1 MKIPDSLKK
10 VISSK
15 VLKKAEAGD
24 SKVSGLKELD
34 NVSKNLSFLPNIAK
48 DLNIARQ
55 NIFKLVKLEGGKPER
70 ANNIGSGKTEKSPT
84 PVFKDQAPMKKK
96 EPKEESSFEMGQRF
110 ASFFLDML
118 SPKKLLAKITIG
130 GIFIAAGLIT
140 LFKDAFTGLANY
152 LFDAIK
158 ESFSN
163 LVDYIGQFFKDVVKP
178 ILDELKTFFM
188 EKIWPKIRDFFKPIF
203 DWVGDKI
210 KSILEFLEPVFNF
223 IGEVFGKIMEYVN
236 KFTEKLS
243 F

>member
-118 SPKKLLAKITIG
+118 SPKKLLAKISIG
-130 GIFIAAGLIT
+130 AIFMAAGIIT
-140 LFKDAFTGLANY
+140 LFKDAFLGLANY

-163 LVDYIGQFFKDVVKP
+163 LVEYIGQFFKDVLANGVQFGIDKSEV
-178 ILDELKTFFM
+178 LT
-188 EKIWPKIRDFFKPIF
+188 KIVSMSVQDFAGKQIF
-203 DWVGDKI
+203 
-210 KSILEFLEPVFNF
+210 
-223 IGEVFGKIMEYVN
+223 GETLISKVYFY
-236 KFTEKLS
+236 FS
-243 F
+243 